1 MLKTYKLPLNC
12 EDTII
17 NSSDIYRE
25 MNKLTICWGSYG
37 VLTADV
43 FLDDETYNDALISTE
58 TDRRLQY
65 KKPNLRCIYN
75 RFVLSIH
82 SGAESSY
89 ILTTISDRCPPCP
102 YTKEAWQKEMLD
114 RFAQFELN

>member
-17 NSSDIYRE
+17 DSSDIYRK
-25 MNKLTICWGSYG
+25 MNKWLVCWGSYG

-43 FLDDETYNDALISTE
+43 FLDDKSYNDILTSRELDPRLRYENNCIS
-58 TDRRLQY
+58 
-65 KKPNLRCIYN
+65 CIYN
-75 RFVLSIH
+75 HFVLSIH
-82 SGAESSY
+82 YGAKSSY
-89 ILTTISDRCPPCP
+89 ILTTISDRCPPNP